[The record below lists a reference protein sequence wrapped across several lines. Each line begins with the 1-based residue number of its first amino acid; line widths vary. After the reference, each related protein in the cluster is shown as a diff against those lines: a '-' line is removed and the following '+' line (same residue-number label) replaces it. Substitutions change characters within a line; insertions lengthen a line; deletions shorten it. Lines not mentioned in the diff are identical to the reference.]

1 MCRRRGAGHG
11 KAHVQGGAPEPH
23 RADAGSARGAHHGSR
38 RHPGREVHAV
48 ADGLNLEAFS
58 AEYLSL
64 LKKTFETNRE
74 LGLGRVQE
82 LTVFTENLIAIIKAV
97 TNEYYMVFALPPH
110 GNFGQARFE
119 LRKSVLRL
127 AKELS

>member
-1 MCRRRGAGHG
+1 MFKEELQDLTARTPG
-11 KAHVQGGAPEPH
+11 
-23 RADAGSARGAHHGSR
+23 ARGAILMGLDGIPVER
-38 RHPGREVHAV
+38 YQP
-48 ADGLNLEAFS
+48 ADGINLEAFS

-82 LTVFTENLIAIIKAV
+82 LTVFTENMIAIIKAV
-97 TNEYYMVFALPPH
+97 TPEYYIVFALPPQ